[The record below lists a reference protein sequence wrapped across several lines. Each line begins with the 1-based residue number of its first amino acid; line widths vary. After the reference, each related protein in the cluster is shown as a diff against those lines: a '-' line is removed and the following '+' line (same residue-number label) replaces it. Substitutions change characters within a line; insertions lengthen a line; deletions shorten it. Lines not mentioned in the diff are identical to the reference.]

1 MQVPNRWQVLRLY
14 RACLRSAKRCPEL
27 HHRQTMWQYVQMGF
41 RDNRMLDERNARL
54 KLTAAEQARW
64 DEHQADME
72 LVEQFERKPLK
83 SVQCGLGATF
93 YEYNELAVQFGYITM
108 FSVVLPL
115 GALFALANNFLEIR
129 LDAAKVLEST
139 RRVKPSLTDGIG
151 AWAGVING

>member
-1 MQVPNRWQVLRLY
+1 MDTEDSLSFELDMAAIRKKK
-14 RACLRSAKRCPEL
+14 SAKK
-27 HHRQTMWQYVQMGF
+27 
-41 RDNRMLDERNARL
+41 
-54 KLTAAEQARW
+54 KLTAAEQERW

-72 LVEQFERKPLK
+72 LVEQYERKPLK